1 MGKPADRDPNLMR
14 AEHGTSRL
22 VTDYGALD
30 FARKGIE
37 RYNEAL
43 KQLTIDPA
51 AVRNSD
57 DYDDWDYGT
66 EPIPGDDLWARKN
79 QRDS

>member
-1 MGKPADRDPNLMR
+1 MGKPADRDQSYMH
-14 AEHGTSRL
+14 AAYGTSRL

-51 AVRNSD
+51 AAVRNSD

-66 EPIPGDDLWARKN
+66 EPIPGDSTWTKRPN
-79 QRDS
+79 S